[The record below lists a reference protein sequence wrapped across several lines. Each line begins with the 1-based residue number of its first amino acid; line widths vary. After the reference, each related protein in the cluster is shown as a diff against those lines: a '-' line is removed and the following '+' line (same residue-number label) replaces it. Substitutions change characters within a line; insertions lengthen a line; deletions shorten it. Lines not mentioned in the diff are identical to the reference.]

1 MQSWQFKLGQK
12 YGNCVWRHHYL
23 YLRLW
28 KQGAICILIE
38 NATPMKNLLFWPA
51 LAIALASS
59 WNAAAQFDR
68 AVESKITN
76 VTVFLA
82 KAQITREGS
91 IRLEPGKSTLVFTG
105 LAAQLDPQSIQVAG
119 KGSFT
124 ILGTVHRANFLNEL
138 ERPKSLKL
146 LMDSVLFLKKQ
157 VGWENTQKEILNKEE
172 QMLLSNQQIG
182 GKNTNLT
189 VVELKAMSEFY
200 RNRLSDIAGARMK
213 SDDKLFAYQ
222 QRIAKLEQQ
231 INTQNELFHRNTSE
245 VVVTVEAAAATQA
258 SLTLDYVVANAGW
271 LPHYD
276 LRAINTQNPIQLSYK
291 ANVFQGTGEDWKNV
305 HLKLS
310 TANPNLN
317 GQKPELTA
325 WYLNIIEMQMER
337 KAYAM
342 SRGSRKEAGGAPAM
356 MAKEVEEVQMD
367 ASSVADMVET
377 IQTSLNTEFDIALPY
392 TVPSSGQAT
401 AVDIRNY
408 TMNATYQYAVAP
420 KLETDAF
427 LMARATGWEEF
438 SLLPGEANIFF
449 EGTFV
454 GKSYIDPN
462 ELKDTLNVSLG
473 RDKRIVVKRDKVKE
487 FTSRKAIGGNER
499 ETFGYEISVR
509 NSKSEPI
516 QILIEDQIPVSQ
528 HSLIE
533 VTTIDLGGAVYT
545 KETGKLAWRW
555 TLQPGESR
563 KVQFR
568 FEVKHPKDKPIS
580 GL

>member
-1 MQSWQFKLGQK
+1 MAASIFIPSLMESGQYPHPLPK
-12 YGNCVWRHHYL
+12 M
-23 YLRLW
+23 
-28 KQGAICILIE
+28 I
-38 NATPMKNLLFWPA
+38 TPMKNILFWLILA
-51 LAIALASS
+51 LAVSVS
-59 WNAAAQFDR
+59 VNATGQSERTLD
-68 AVESKITN
+68 SKITN

-82 KAQITREGS
+82 KAQITRETS
-91 IRLEPGKSTLVFTG
+91 FRLEPGKSTLVFTG

-119 KGSFT
+119 KGAFT

-138 ERPKSLKL
+138 QRPKSLKI
-146 LMDSVLFLKKQ
+146 LMDSVDYLRKQ
-157 VGWENTQKEILNKEE
+157 VGWENAQKEILLKEE

-189 VVELKAMSEFY
+189 VMELKAMTEFF
-200 RNRLSDIAGARMK
+200 RGRLSDIANARMK
-213 SDDKLFAYQ
+213 SDEKVLNYN
-222 QRIAKLEQQ
+222 QRIARLEQQ
-231 INTQNELFHRNTSE
+231 ITAQNELFHRSTSE
-245 VVVTVEAAAATQA
+245 VVVTVESPSATQA

-291 ANVFQGTGEDWKNV
+291 ANVFQATGEDWKNV

-325 WYLNIIEMQMER
+325 WYLNLDELQQVAKTYRMR
-337 KAYAM
+337 AT
-342 SRGSRKEAGGAPAM
+342 RGEAGAPAM
-356 MAKEVEEVQMD
+356 MAKEALDQEAD
-367 ASSVADMVET
+367 ATTVAEMVET

-392 TVPSSGQAT
+392 SVPSSGQPT

-408 TMNATYQYAVAP
+408 TMNASYQYAVAP

-438 SLLPGEANIFF
+438 SLLPGEANVFF

-454 GKSYIDPN
+454 GKSYINPN
-462 ELKDTLNVSLG
+462 ELKDTLSVSLG
-473 RDKRIVVKRDKVKE
+473 RDKRIVVKREKVKE
-487 FTSRKAIGGNER
+487 FTSRKLIAGNER

-509 NSKSEPI
+509 NSKAEPI
-516 QILIEDQIPVSQ
+516 QIVVEDQIPVSQ
-528 HSLIE
+528 HSQIE
-533 VTTIDLGGAVYT
+533 VLAIDLGGASYT
-545 KETGKLAWRW
+545 KETGKLIWRW
-555 TLQPGESR
+555 TLQPGDSR